1 MAIGKFLAAVM
12 DCRDPLALSTFWQ
25 QILGGDVDPKTA
37 KAQQVALSGVP
48 GLGYLGFQKVPEKKV
63 VKNRVHF
70 DVDVESIDDAVVL
83 VVAIGAKRVAGVVEE
98 QTNYFQV
105 MLDPEGNEFCFILR
119 KNK

>member
-12 DCRDPLALSTFWQ
+12 DCRDPLALSTFWK
-25 QILGGDVDPKTA
+25 QILGGDVDSELATA
-37 KAQQVALSGVP
+37 EWVALSGVP
-48 GLGYLGFQKVPEKKV
+48 GLGYLGFQKVPEKKA

-70 DVDVESIDDAVVL
+70 DVEVKSIDDAVVPAI
-83 VVAIGAKRVAGVVEE
+83 AIGARRVAGVVEE

-119 KNK
+119 KNT